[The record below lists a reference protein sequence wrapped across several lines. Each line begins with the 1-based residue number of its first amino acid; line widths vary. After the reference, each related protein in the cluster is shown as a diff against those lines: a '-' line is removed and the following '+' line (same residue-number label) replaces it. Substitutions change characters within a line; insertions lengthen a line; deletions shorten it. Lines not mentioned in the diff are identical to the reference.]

1 MLRSDACIENSPS
14 RNPANPRHGSASSSA
29 CCANRSITA
38 SRSDNTGTITIG
50 GLIERGD
57 IYRAMAGNGDLPTI
71 NPDELAE
78 LAWGLYRDGTEA
90 EAVINLLF

>member
-1 MLRSDACIENSPS
+1 
-14 RNPANPRHGSASSSA
+14 
-29 CCANRSITA
+29 
-38 SRSDNTGTITIG
+38 
-50 GLIERGD
+50 
-57 IYRAMAGNGDLPTI
+57 MAGNGDLPTI